1 MESSRTRSAKNFSNS
16 KSTSVDTPSKTEP
29 PLSAQTASMFSTAKR
44 TTCENNVS
52 APTLRANSAKSKTHL
67 ESNWW
72 WARECCAKALREGT
86 SRFFGGFLGLD
97 EEGGA
102 SSSPNQHA
110 SGVSDSSVE
119 SCDWSSDSSSDAT
132 DVSYVDGESPN
143 DAAIPSAAV
152 ENKTSSSSCIPS
164 PSSARETRSTDGR
177 VNARVANTCISP
189 MCTAVTRRIPFTFLN
204 SNVGGGMFCCVSTL
218 RVGTS
223 NTYKSPPSV
232 TSAPRVLLTP
242 SEVTAPPD
250 WLPENP
256 NPRT

>member
-1 MESSRTRSAKNFSNS
+1 MCMNKQSPVIGPNSRWIWERPKA
-16 KSTSVDTPSKTEP
+16 VPSKTEP

-110 SGVSDSSVE
+110 SGVSGSSVE

-132 DVSYVDGESPN
+132 DVSYVDDESPD

-189 MCTAVTRRIPFTFLN
+189 MCTAVMRRTPFTELERR
-204 SNVGGGMFCCVSTL
+204 GGD
-218 RVGTS
+218 
-223 NTYKSPPSV
+223 
-232 TSAPRVLLTP
+232 VLLCLHASCRYVEHVQIAAVRHERASSFAHT
-242 SEVTAPPD
+242 ERGHGAA
-250 WLPENP
+250 
-256 NPRT
+256 